1 MAYSIVAFS
10 IFFLNLRV
18 SNYFFRVLVGY
29 NFKMEQE
36 SLNKTWFIDIDGTIV
51 KSRNNEQLDEAVD
64 LMGGESYLSET
75 PIKKS
80 LEFIQSIPVNDTIVL
95 TTARDSRHEEHTL
108 RMLNHFNIRYDRIMF
123 DLRSGARILIN
134 DIKPVGIAGN
144 SEPIKT
150 AFAINVERNKGIPIE
165 SLP

>member
-1 MAYSIVAFS
+1 MEC
-10 IFFLNLRV
+10 
-18 SNYFFRVLVGY
+18 Y

-64 LMGGESYLSET
+64 LMGSESYLSET

-108 RMLNHFNIRYDRIMF
+108 RMLNHFNIRYDKILF
-123 DLRSGARILIN
+123 DLRAGARILIN
-134 DIKPVGIAGN
+134 DIKPD
-144 SEPIKT
+144 ERYRL
-150 AFAINVERNKGIPIE
+150 VERHWAYLLGFGLPYTIIIKSTGSNFSISCARVF
-165 SLP
+165 SLFP